1 MRQLKFPLFSNDPM
15 RSVSSKF
22 RQLLYEWR
30 KWIRNDEKR
39 DRRRFWYTTYVV
51 VFAFAIISLLVTS
64 HYIVRYNS
72 IIHRHLE
79 SHKWALP
86 STIYA
91 DAPVLSEGTPV
102 NADWLVRYLQRLN
115 YVKTERSNLKPG
127 QYSIV
132 KGAVLFRKNFVTPDP
147 ANDFPLAVQF
157 DKNGVE
163 SVINMSAQNQL
174 PFYEL
179 EPAPISDL
187 FGGQWEKRLLVQLK
201 DVPGY
206 LPNAIIAIEDRR
218 FYDHLGIDL
227 IGIGRALW
235 NDLRGKKHLQGAS
248 TITQQLVKN
257 FYLTSE
263 RTLKRKL
270 SEALMAMLME
280 RKITKDEVLELYM
293 NEIYL
298 GQRGAMSING
308 VGAASQ
314 LFFHKNARFITVPEA
329 ALLAGMIQ
337 APAVYD
343 PYKHPEKAKA
353 RRNLVLFVMKNMGMI
368 TQEQYQKF
376 REYPIEVH
384 AIDASVN
391 LAPYFGDLVE
401 KQLLT
406 KYDRETIYKQNYRIY
421 TTIDL
426 NMQQMAEDALTKGL
440 RNIDKLRFKKLKK
453 EAQGCL
459 IAIEPRTGFVRAFV
473 GGRSYTKSQFDRIHQ
488 ASRQPGSLFKP
499 IVYAA
504 ALESVYRS
512 HSQLFTPATLV
523 SDEPTV
529 FQSDKKTW
537 APKNY
542 DNQYHGI
549 VTLRQA
555 LANSMNVA
563 TAKLAQEV
571 GLRDIV
577 NLARQLGIRSVK
589 EYPSI
594 ALGTFEASP
603 WQLIEAY
610 AVFANEGVRSD
621 LRTIKKVTDI
631 EGKTLEGSKPTTK
644 QVLHP
649 EVAYIVT
656 DMLKSVMT
664 SGTAASSGRR
674 GFTRP
679 AAGKT
684 GTTDDYRDAWF
695 VGYTPNLICLVWTG
709 YDDNSPLRMNGAEA
723 ALPIWV
729 DFMKMAT
736 ARLPQVDFTP
746 PSNVFAALIDA
757 DTGKLASD
765 VCYNIRT
772 ELFIK
777 GTEPVEQCTE
787 YDHAMI
793 ANHYGL
799 QSPVQLDETGLTTQP
814 MPTQPAL
821 ENRVLTNR
829 STILPGQ
836 TQQPVVPE
844 VAPPPD
850 PVQKE
855 DQPIYFAPP
864 QKSDQEDP
872 PAQTPPSENTDQE
885 GTPRNESQETES
897 DEDPPF

>member
-1 MRQLKFPLFSNDPM
+1 MRQPKFFLFSNEQI
-15 RSVSSKF
+15 RSISSRMK
-22 RQLLYEWR
+22 QLLHESW

-51 VFAFAIISLLVTS
+51 VFTFAIISLLVTA

-72 IIHRHLE
+72 IINRHLM

-91 DAPVLSEGTPV
+91 DAPVLSSGTPV

-115 YVKTERSNLKPG
+115 YVQTVRSNLKPG

-132 KGAVLFRKNFVTPDP
+132 NHAVLLRKNFVTPDP

-157 DKNGVE
+157 DKNGVK
-163 SVINMSAQNQL
+163 SLININAQSQL
-174 PFYEL
+174 PFYAL

-201 DVPGY
+201 DVPAY

-263 RTLKRKL
+263 RTIKRKL

-280 RKITKDEVLELYM
+280 RKITKDEILELYM

-314 LFFHKNARFITVPEA
+314 LFFHKHVRFITVPEA

-337 APAVYD
+337 APSIYD
-343 PYKHPEKAKA
+343 PYKHPKEAKA
-353 RRNLVLFVMKNMGMI
+353 RRNLVLFAMKNMGSI

-376 REYPIEVH
+376 REHPIEVH

-401 KQLLT
+401 KQLLA

-440 RNIDKLRFKKLKK
+440 QNIDKLRFKKLKK

-459 IAIEPRTGFVRAFV
+459 IAIEPGTGYVRAFV
-473 GGRSYTKSQFDRIHQ
+473 GGRSYTKSQFDRIYQ

-499 IVYAA
+499 VVYAA
-504 ALESVYRS
+504 ALESVYQRRN
-512 HSQLFTPATLV
+512 QIFTPATLV
-523 SDEPTV
+523 SDEPTI
-529 FQSDKKTW
+529 FQFHKMTW

-542 DNQYHGI
+542 DNEYHGV

-555 LANSMNVA
+555 LAQSMNVA

-577 NLARQLGIRSVK
+577 NLARQLGIQSVK

-603 WQLIEAY
+603 WHLIEAY
-610 AVFANEGVRSD
+610 SVFANEGLRSE

-631 EGKTLEGSKPTTK
+631 EGKALEGSEPATK

-664 SGTAASSGRR
+664 SGTAASSRRR

-709 YDDNSPLRMNGAEA
+709 YDDNSALRMNGAEA

-736 ARLPQVDFTP
+736 AKLPQVDFTP
-746 PSNVFAALIDA
+746 PSNVVATVIDA
-757 DTGKLASD
+757 DTGKLVSD
-765 VCYNIRT
+765 VCYNVRT

-793 ANHYGL
+793 ANPYGL
-799 QSPVQLDETGLTTQP
+799 DSPVQVDETGLTTLP
-814 MPTQPAL
+814 TPTQPAL
-821 ENRVLTNR
+821 ENRVLTNQT
-829 STILPGQ
+829 TILPGQ

-850 PVQKE
+850 PVQQK

-864 QKSDQEDP
+864 PKTDQEDP
-872 PAQTPPSENTDQE
+872 STQTQPSENTDQE
-885 GTPRNESQETES
+885 ATQANESQETES
-897 DEDPPF
+897 DDEPPF

>member
-1 MRQLKFPLFSNDPM
+1 M
-15 RSVSSKF
+15 SSKISH
-22 RQLLYEWR
+22 LLDESW
-30 KWIRNDEKR
+30 KWIRNDER
-39 DRRRFWYTTYVV
+39 QDRRGFWYRAYVV
-51 VFAFAIISLLVTS
+51 VFAFALISLLVTT
-64 HYIVRYNS
+64 HYIIRYNS
-72 IIHRHLE
+72 VINRHLL

-91 DAPVLSEGTPV
+91 DSPVLSSGTPV
-102 NADWLVRYLQRLN
+102 NADWLVRYLQKLN

-132 KGAVLFRKNFVTPDP
+132 KGAVLFRKNLPTLDS
-147 ANDFPLAVQF
+147 ANDFPLAVEF
-157 DKNGVE
+157 SKNGVK
-163 SVINMSAQNQL
+163 SLVNMNAQSEL

-179 EPAPISDL
+179 EPVPISDL
-187 FGGQWEKRLLVQLK
+187 FGKQWEKRLLVQLK
-201 DVPGY
+201 DVPVY
-206 LPNAIIAIEDRR
+206 LPNAVIAIEDRR
-218 FYDHLGIDL
+218 YYDHLGIDL

-263 RTLKRKL
+263 RTIKRKL

-280 RKITKDEVLELYM
+280 RKITKDEILELYL

-298 GQRGAMSING
+298 GQRGSMSING

-314 LFFHKNARFITVPEA
+314 LFFHKHVRFITIPEA

-337 APAVYD
+337 APSVYD
-343 PYKHPEKAKA
+343 PYKHPEEAKA
-353 RRNLVLFVMKNMGMI
+353 RRNLVLSIMKNLGSI
-368 TQEQYQKF
+368 TEEQYQKF
-376 REYPIEVH
+376 REYPIQVYP
-384 AIDASVN
+384 IDKSVN

-440 RNIDKLRFKKLKK
+440 KNIDKLRFKKLKK

-459 IAIEPRTGFVRAFV
+459 IAIEPRTGYVRAFV

-512 HSQLFTPATLV
+512 HNQLFTPATLV
-523 SDEPTV
+523 SDEPTI
-529 FQSDKKTW
+529 FQFGKKTW

-577 NLARQLGIRSVK
+577 NLARQLGMRTVK
-589 EYPSI
+589 EYPSV

-610 AVFANEGVRSD
+610 SVFANDGMKSD
-621 LRTIKKVTDI
+621 LRTIKKVTDT
-631 EGKTLEGSKPTTK
+631 EGKTIEGSKPATT

-664 SGTAASSGRR
+664 SGTAASSRWR

-709 YDDNSPLRMNGAEA
+709 YDDNSPIRMNGAEA

-736 ARLPQVDFTP
+736 AKLPEVDFTP
-746 PSNVFAALIDA
+746 PANVVAVAIDA
-757 DTGKLASD
+757 DTGKLASH
-765 VCYNIRT
+765 VCYNVRT

-777 GTEPVEQCTE
+777 GTEPVEECTE
-787 YDHAMI
+787 YDHTMI
-793 ANHYGL
+793 ANPYGIDG
-799 QSPVQLDETGLTTQP
+799 SIPVEGTGV
-814 MPTQPAL
+814 PTQPAFQQPGL
-821 ENRVLTNR
+821 ENPVLTNR
-829 STILPGQ
+829 PVITTPVQ
-836 TQQPVVPE
+836 AEQPSESE
-844 VAPPPD
+844 VAPPPE
-850 PVQKE
+850 PVQND
-855 DQPIYFAPP
+855 DQPVYFAPP
-864 QKSDQEDP
+864 PKTDQEDP
-872 PAQTPPSENTDQE
+872 PTETQPFESTDQE
-885 GTPRNESQETES
+885 ATQTNESHETES
-897 DEDPPF
+897 EDDPPSNQKTS

>member
-1 MRQLKFPLFSNDPM
+1 MSLRITK
-15 RSVSSKF
+15 
-22 RQLLYEWR
+22 LLHESW

-51 VFAFAIISLLVTS
+51 VFTFAIISLLVTAY
-64 HYIVRYNS
+64 YIVRYSS
-72 IIHRHLE
+72 IINRHLE

-91 DAPVLSEGTPV
+91 DAPVLSSGTPV

-115 YVKTERSNLKPG
+115 YVQTVRSNLKPG
-127 QYSIV
+127 QYSID
-132 KGAVLFRKNFVTPDP
+132 KHAILLRKNFVTPDP
-147 ANDFPLAVQF
+147 ANDFALAVQF
-157 DKNGVE
+157 DKNGVK
-163 SVINMSAQNQL
+163 SVININAQRQL

-187 FGGQWEKRLLVQLK
+187 FGGQWEKRLLVQIK
-201 DVPGY
+201 DVPAY

-235 NDLRGKKHLQGAS
+235 NDVRGKKHLQGAS

-263 RTLKRKL
+263 RTIKRKL
-270 SEALMAMLME
+270 SEALMAMIME
-280 RKITKDEVLELYM
+280 RKITKDKILELYM

-314 LFFHKNARFITVPEA
+314 LFFHKHVRFITVPEA

-337 APAVYD
+337 APSGYD
-343 PYKHPEKAKA
+343 PNKHPEEAKA
-353 RRNLVLFVMKNMGMI
+353 RRNLVLFAMKNMGSI

-376 REYPIEVH
+376 REHPIEVH

-391 LAPYFGDLVE
+391 LAPYFGDLVK
-401 KQLLT
+401 KQLLA

-440 RNIDKLRFKKLKK
+440 QNIDKLRFKKLKK

-459 IAIEPRTGFVRAFV
+459 IAIEPGTGYVRAFV
-473 GGRSYTKSQFDRIHQ
+473 GGRSYTKSQFDRIYQ

-504 ALESVYRS
+504 ALESVYLRR
-512 HSQLFTPATLV
+512 SQLFTPATLV

-529 FQSDKKTW
+529 FQIGKKTW
-537 APKNY
+537 APENY
-542 DNQYHGI
+542 DNEYHGI

-555 LANSMNVA
+555 LAQSMNVA

-577 NLARQLGIRSVK
+577 NLARQLGIQSVK

-610 AVFANEGVRSD
+610 SVFANEGLRSE
-621 LRTIKKVTDI
+621 LRTIKKVTDT
-631 EGKTLEGSKPTTK
+631 EGKALEGNEPATK

-664 SGTAASSGRR
+664 SGTAASSRRR

-709 YDDNSPLRMNGAEA
+709 YDDNSALRMNGAEA

-736 ARLPQVDFTP
+736 AKLPQVDFTP
-746 PSNVFAALIDA
+746 PPNVVATVIDA
-757 DTGKLASD
+757 DTGKLVSD
-765 VCYNIRT
+765 VCYNVRT

-793 ANHYGL
+793 TNPYGL
-799 QSPVQLDETGLTTQP
+799 ESPVQVDETGLTTQP
-814 MPTQPAL
+814 PPTQPAL

-829 STILPGQ
+829 ATILPGQ

-850 PVQKE
+850 PVQQK
-855 DQPIYFAPP
+855 DQQIYFAPP
-864 QKSDQEDP
+864 PKTDQEDP
-872 PAQTPPSENTDQE
+872 PTQTQPSENTDQE
-885 GTPRNESQETES
+885 ATQANESQETES
-897 DEDPPF
+897 DEPPF